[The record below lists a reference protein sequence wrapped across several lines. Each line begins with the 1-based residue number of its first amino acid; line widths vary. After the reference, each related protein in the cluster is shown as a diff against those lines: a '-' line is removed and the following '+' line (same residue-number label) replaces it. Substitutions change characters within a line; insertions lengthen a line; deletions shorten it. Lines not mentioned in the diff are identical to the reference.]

1 MKISEIFPEV
11 LMEDLEYEFK
21 QVLSEENPIKW
32 AKTIVAYA
40 NNGGGTI
47 FVGVSN
53 DGDAFG
59 LTLNEIDKMKNLV
72 ARINDRNIFPHVR
85 ISYVIGSV
93 DENAERYVLGI
104 RVFSAESVVRYR
116 EGDFNETVYIRGDGN
131 SYPARPEE
139 IISLS
144 KKRYGIDNETTEVFY
159 SDSEWNDY
167 LALCRNYRNKRNWP
181 SIKELQNEEIL
192 SKDEHVKSG
201 FLMFK
206 DDYDKDDTMAL
217 SRLCIYISQIRLEQP
232 ITFVGFT
239 ALSVDTI
246 TNFFTLYLTLKS
258 AIIFV
263 PQTLFCTLSLGLSS
277 IMGTCLYA
285 AAWNT

>member
-11 LMEDLEYEFK
+11 LMEDLEYQFK

-40 NNGGGTI
+40 NNGAGTI

-104 RVFSAESVVRYR
+104 RVF
-116 EGDFNETVYIRGDGN
+116 
-131 SYPARPEE
+131 
-139 IISLS
+139 
-144 KKRYGIDNETTEVFY
+144 
-159 SDSEWNDY
+159 
-167 LALCRNYRNKRNWP
+167 
-181 SIKELQNEEIL
+181 
-192 SKDEHVKSG
+192 
-201 FLMFK
+201 
-206 DDYDKDDTMAL
+206 
-217 SRLCIYISQIRLEQP
+217 
-232 ITFVGFT
+232 
-239 ALSVDTI
+239 
-246 TNFFTLYLTLKS
+246 
-258 AIIFV
+258 
-263 PQTLFCTLSLGLSS
+263 FC
-277 IMGTCLYA
+277 
-285 AAWNT
+285 

>member
-59 LTLNEIDKMKNLV
+59 LTLNDIDKTKNLV

-93 DENAERYVLGI
+93 DENAERYVLGV
-104 RVFSAESVVRYR
+104 RVFSADSVVRYR
-116 EGDFNETVYIRGDGN
+116 EGDFNEIVYIRGDGN

-144 KKRYGIDNETTEVFY
+144 KRRYGIDNETTEVLY
-159 SDSEWNDY
+159 ADNEWNDY
-167 LALCRNYRNKRNWP
+167 VDQIVKLW
-181 SIKELQNEEIL
+181 EI
-192 SKDEHVKSG
+192 
-201 FLMFK
+201 
-206 DDYDKDDTMAL
+206 
-217 SRLCIYISQIRLEQP
+217 
-232 ITFVGFT
+232 
-239 ALSVDTI
+239 
-246 TNFFTLYLTLKS
+246 
-258 AIIFV
+258 
-263 PQTLFCTLSLGLSS
+263 
-277 IMGTCLYA
+277 
-285 AAWNT
+285 